1 MSPEPGQNESEKAI
15 CPKCL
20 RPYPRG
26 STSCPKCGLVF
37 SLWDPSAVSVHPP
50 PGTGDDLGG
59 DPADLL
65 WEQLLADPEDESL
78 HQAFLAHC
86 HEHQCL
92 DVAARRYQGFL
103 LQNPESVL
111 GHTYRDRIVQL
122 ATFPRRDLPR
132 DRSKDRRYTRL
143 KILLGLC
150 FAAIFLAFLM
160 GRMLLGF

>member
-1 MSPEPGQNESEKAI
+1 MTPESDRNENEKAI

-37 SLWDPSAVSVHPP
+37 SLWDPEAIRSGPS
-50 PGTGDDLGG
+50 TGQDDAED
-59 DPADLL
+59 DPAHRL
-65 WEQLLADPEDESL
+65 WERVLTDPDDESL
-78 HQAFLAHC
+78 HQAFLTHC

-92 DVAARRYQGFL
+92 DFAARSYQAFL

-122 ATFPRRDLPR
+122 AALPRRAFSR
-132 DRSKDRRYTRL
+132 TRSKDRRYTRL
-143 KILLGLC
+143 KILLGFCLV
-150 FAAIFLAFLM
+150 AILWAFLLA
-160 GRMLLGF
+160 RILLRP